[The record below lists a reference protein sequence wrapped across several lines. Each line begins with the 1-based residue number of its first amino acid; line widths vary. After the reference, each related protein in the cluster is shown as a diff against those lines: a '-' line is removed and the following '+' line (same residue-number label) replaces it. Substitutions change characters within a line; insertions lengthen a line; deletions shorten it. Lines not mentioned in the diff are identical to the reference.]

1 MSLSARREL
10 LAATATRY
18 QQARKK
24 EKQNILDEFIAAT
37 GYHRKYAIGLLNDF
51 GPVPT
56 ELSKRERIP
65 RDRIYDDDVKEALI
79 FVWETANRICSKR
92 LVPFLPKL
100 VKSLER
106 HGHLAL
112 TGDVRERLLAISART
127 VDRLLYDMRHGEQ
140 TSGLSTTKP
149 GGLLKHMIPIRTF
162 SDWDDDRPGF
172 IEADLVA
179 HCGDDPG
186 GHFLYTLTMTDVAT
200 GWIELAALL
209 FRDQE
214 TTLNAIKRLQ
224 GQLPFDLLGL
234 DTDNGSEFIN
244 YLLFYYC
251 DDKEIT
257 FTRSRPYK
265 KNDQC
270 HVEEKNGSVV
280 RKFVGYDR
288 FEGIEPCRVLGALY
302 ERLRLYVNFFQ
313 PSVKLISKQRVG
325 SRVVKKYAAAKTP
338 HQRVVA
344 YETLSDESE
353 QALAEQFKTLDPI
366 ALLAEIE
373 HLQDQ
378 LWPYA
383 YVGRQVV
390 TSTLALNGLHPETST
405 EQSDQQREPVEPE
418 TPGPATPSGNP
429 DKSSG
434 TQNGSDLADTSDHQ
448 PLERSKR
455 RYRRNKPKGKHQAP
469 RWWRTHPDA
478 FADVWEVVEQQLER
492 TPDIQAKALFHWLQE
507 QYPGLFKDA
516 QLRTF
521 QRRVK
526 TWRVDQA
533 GRQLEAE
540 DENRTASWLSG
551 TEQ

>member
-24 EKQNILDEFIAAT
+24 EKQTILDEFIGAT
-37 GYHRKYAIGLLNDF
+37 GYHRKYAIALLNGF
-51 GPVPT
+51 GPVST
-56 ELSKRERIP
+56 EPPKRERIP
-65 RDRIYDDDVKEALI
+65 RDRIYDDEVKEALI
-79 FVWETANRICSKR
+79 FVWEAANRICSKR

-112 TGDVRERLLAISART
+112 TDDVREQLLTISART
-127 VDRLLYDMRHGEQ
+127 VDRLLYAVRHGEQ
-140 TSGLSTTKP
+140 ASGLSTTKP

-162 SDWDDDRPGF
+162 SDWDDDRPGY

-186 GHFLYTLTMTDVAT
+186 GHFLYTLTMTDVST
-200 GWIELAALL
+200 QWIELAALL
-209 FRDQE
+209 FRDRE
-214 TTLNAIKRLQ
+214 TTLKAIERLR

-244 YLLFYYC
+244 YLLFDYC
-251 DDKEIT
+251 DDEEIT
-257 FTRSRPYK
+257 FTRSRAYK

-288 FEGIEPCRVLGALY
+288 YEGLEPCRVLGALY
-302 ERLRLYVNFFQ
+302 ESLRLYVNFFQ
-313 PSVKLISKQRVG
+313 PSVKLISKKRVG
-325 SRVVKKYAAAKTP
+325 SRVIKKYDVAQTP

-344 YETLSDESE
+344 DETISSE
-353 QALAEQFKTLDPI
+353 TKQALAEQFKTLDPL

-373 HLQDQ
+373 RLQDQ
-378 LWPYA
+378 LWQYA
-383 YVGRQVV
+383 YVGRKGL
-390 TSTLALNGLHPETST
+390 TSTRAVNGSPPKLPAEP
-405 EQSDQQREPVEPE
+405 SDLQPGPAEPE
-418 TPGPATPSGNP
+418 TLSQTTPSGNQ
-429 DKSSG
+429 DQALG
-434 TQNGSDLADTSDHQ
+434 IQNGSAPTAKPDHR
-448 PLERSKR
+448 PLERSQR
-455 RYRRNKPKGKHQAP
+455 RYRRNKPKGKHQVP

-478 FADVWEVVEQQLER
+478 FADVWNAVEQQLER
-492 TPDIQAKALFHWLQE
+492 TPDRDAKSLFLWLQE
-507 QYPGLFKDA
+507 QYPDQFEDG

-526 TWRVDQA
+526 AWRIEQA
-533 GRQLEAE
+533 SRELEDKNE
-540 DENRTASWLSG
+540 TG
-551 TEQ
+551 

>member
-24 EKQNILDEFIAAT
+24 EKQIILDEFIAAT
-37 GYHRKYAIGLLNDF
+37 GYHRKYAIAVVNNYK
-51 GPVPT
+51 P
-56 ELSKRERIP
+56 ERAAPPPPARKARP
-65 RDRIYDDDVKEALI
+65 RQYDAAVKEALI
-79 FVWETANRICSKR
+79 IVWEAANRICSKR
-92 LVPFLPKL
+92 LVPFLPKM

-106 HGHLAL
+106 HGHLTL
-112 TGDVRERLLAISART
+112 TADVRDRLLAISAAT
-127 VDRLLYDMRHGEQ
+127 VDRLLYDVRHGELP
-140 TSGLSTTKP
+140 TGLSTTKP

-162 SDWDDDRPGF
+162 ADWDDDWPGF

-214 TTLNAIKRLQ
+214 TTLRAIERLR

-251 DDKEIT
+251 DNEEIT

-288 FEGIEPCRVLGALY
+288 FEGIVPCRVLGALY
-302 ERLRLYVNFFQ
+302 ETLRLYVNFFQ
-313 PSVKLISKQRVG
+313 PSVKLISKKRVG
-325 SRVVKKYAAAKTP
+325 SRVTKKYDAAKTP

-344 YETLSDESE
+344 YETISDESK

-366 ALLAEIE
+366 VLLTEIE
-373 HLQDQ
+373 RLQDQ

-383 YVGRQVV
+383 YVGRKIVA
-390 TSTLALNGLHPETST
+390 STPGLNGTQSKTLT
-405 EQSDQQREPVEPE
+405 EQIDQPDGSVEPDPLTAAPE
-418 TPGPATPSGNP
+418 SASPNKPSG
-429 DKSSG
+429 S
-434 TQNGSDLADTSDHQ
+434 QNGSHTRDTPANK
-448 PLERSKR
+448 PLERSER
-455 RYRRNKPKGKHQAP
+455 RYRRNKPKGKHHTP
-469 RWWRTHPDA
+469 RWWRTRKDP
-478 FADVWEVVEQQLER
+478 FEDVWDELEQQLER
-492 TPDIQAKALFHWLQE
+492 TPDIYAKTLFAWLQE
-507 QYPGLFKDA
+507 KYPGKFPDG
-516 QLRTF
+516 QLRTL

-526 TWRVDQA
+526 AWRVEQA
-533 GRQLEAE
+533 DRELEQA
-540 DENRTASWLSG
+540 DENRTV
-551 TEQ
+551 